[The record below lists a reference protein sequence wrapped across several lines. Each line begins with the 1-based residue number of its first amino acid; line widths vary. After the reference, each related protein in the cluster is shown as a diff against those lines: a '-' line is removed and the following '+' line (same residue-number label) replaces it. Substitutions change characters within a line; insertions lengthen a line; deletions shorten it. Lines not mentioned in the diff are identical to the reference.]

1 MDRCYYFELANK
13 MVGASFRPEY
23 VIEAIRSVYSDT
35 VLDNYSEHFVHLF
48 INGVLRVTTLN
59 SLEALSLG
67 WKVLEDESNRLD
79 QITSSKRAMI
89 DVWIENETTVS
100 ARKGICRSIDLGL
113 NY

>member
-67 WKVLEDESNRLD
+67 WKVNCMTGLFVL
-79 QITSSKRAMI
+79 KR
-89 DVWIENETTVS
+89 
-100 ARKGICRSIDLGL
+100 DLHNTGL
-113 NY
+113 IMNAPL